1 MMGGGKPGCDGTL
14 NFATSFKEAS
24 GLQALHSKS
33 GQNEK
38 ALQLF

>member
-1 MMGGGKPGCDGTL
+1 MGGGKPGCDGTL
-14 NFATSFKEAS
+14 NFASFNEAS
-24 GLQALHSKS
+24 GLEALHSKS